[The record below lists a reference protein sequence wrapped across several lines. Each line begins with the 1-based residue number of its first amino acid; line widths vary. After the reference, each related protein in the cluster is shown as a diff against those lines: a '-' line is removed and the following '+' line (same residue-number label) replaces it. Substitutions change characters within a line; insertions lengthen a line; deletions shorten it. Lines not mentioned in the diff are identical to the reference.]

1 MNGQTLVIG
10 GIYTIDTNDTQT
22 RVPYLHRI
30 PVLGAA
36 FRSRARSD
44 SRKEL
49 LIFVT
54 PRVVEVPGLS
64 DR

>member
-1 MNGQTLVIG
+1 
-10 GIYTIDTNDTQT
+10 
-22 RVPYLHRI
+22 VPYLHSI

-36 FRSRARSD
+36 FRSDEFSD

-54 PRVVEVPGLS
+54 PRVVLS
-64 DR
+64 QLAAR